1 MRTRLFLRRLTV
13 SAPRMAVR
21 SALPWPLRWVVLAIA
36 LGFCAALALWASEFG
51 RDIAGLES
59 SSRERLAQS
68 RAELAAL
75 RAELD
80 VAIEA
85 RDKAQSIANTSGTL
99 LTSEKVA
106 QDRLLAQNKQLEA
119 ENRVLRDDLGFFEKL
134 IPSGGGGSITIRG
147 FQADVSGGRE
157 LKWQVLVIQPMKN
170 PGEFNG
176 QLELSFSGL
185 QNGKAW
191 TTSLPDG
198 AVPLKL
204 RQYGRL
210 EGVLA
215 LPPQTVVRT
224 ATARVLEGAMVKAS
238 QSLKL

>member
-1 MRTRLFLRRLTV
+1 
-13 SAPRMAVR
+13 
-21 SALPWPLRWVVLAIA
+21 
-36 LGFCAALALWASEFG
+36 
-51 RDIAGLES
+51 
-59 SSRERLAQS
+59 
-68 RAELAAL
+68 
-75 RAELD
+75 
-80 VAIEA
+80 
-85 RDKAQSIANTSGTL
+85 
-99 LTSEKVA
+99 
-106 QDRLLAQNKQLEA
+106 
-119 ENRVLRDDLGFFEKL
+119 
-134 IPSGGGGSITIRG
+134 
-147 FQADVSGGRE
+147 
-157 LKWQVLVIQPMKN
+157 MKN
-170 PGEFNG
+170 PAEFNG